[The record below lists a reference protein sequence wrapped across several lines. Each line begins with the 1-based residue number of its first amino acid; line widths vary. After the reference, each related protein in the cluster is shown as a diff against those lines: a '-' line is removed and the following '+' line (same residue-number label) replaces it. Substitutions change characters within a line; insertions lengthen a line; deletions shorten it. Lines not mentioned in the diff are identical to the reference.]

1 MQQHPDLLIQSHQG
15 LLPAVLQNLQA
26 MTRLPDIL
34 GLSRNHRSLQ
44 LSFPVS
50 TEESDPHFSGGQY
63 FPLPLF
69 LPGYDALPHQMFF
82 PLRLLLPDVL
92 RRLHLKAHP
101 VSDPIPLLQD
111 HHSQPH
117 EGYHTFLI
125 FLFLASQDGFRSSR
139 QVHGR
144 YFRPS
149 QTRQIRQIPTHLQE
163 FPVACGCFHL
173 HRLHLL
179 HYKKT

>member
-15 LLPAVLQNLQA
+15 LLPAVLPGLQV
-26 MTRLPDIL
+26 MILRPDIL
-34 GLSRNHRSLQ
+34 VSLQNLRSLQ

-117 EGYHTFLI
+117 E
-125 FLFLASQDGFRSSR
+125 
-139 QVHGR
+139 
-144 YFRPS
+144 
-149 QTRQIRQIPTHLQE
+149 
-163 FPVACGCFHL
+163 
-173 HRLHLL
+173 
-179 HYKKT
+179 